1 MLLQGICCNVHVN
14 TELLNCP
21 VHLVLFNMSFSS
33 EWLFD
38 SLKFLLLLPALT
50 IQNGNDLFVNDF
62 ALQARLT
69 HKGNLHLSQQ
79 EMLALKYAARRWYW
93 KYPTEPQLWNQLQD
107 WGNLTSALSPA
118 STSPSAGHLRRVD
131 APGDLPKNWGIFT
144 GLADLTLAGAD
155 FKSPQSTPGIL
166 RLKHLAKEQKLPS
179 QS

>member
-50 IQNGNDLFVNDF
+50 IQNGNDLFVNGF
-62 ALQARLT
+62 ALQARLA

-79 EMLALKYAARRWYW
+79 ETFAPKSAARRWYW
-93 KYPTEPQLWNQLQD
+93 LHWECPTEPQLQD
-107 WGNLTSALSPA
+107 QGNLTSALSP
-118 STSPSAGHLRRVD
+118 PSAGHHRRVD
-131 APGDLPKNWGIFT
+131 ARGGFPKNWRMFM

>member
-69 HKGNLHLSQQ
+69 HKGNLHFSQQ

-93 KYPTEPQLWNQLQD
+93 LYWEYPTEPQCETSCRTGGISHLLSAQHQPHL
-107 WGNLTSALSPA
+107 LLATSA
-118 STSPSAGHLRRVD
+118 GWM
-131 APGDLPKNWGIFT
+131 PGDLPKN
-144 GLADLTLAGAD
+144 
-155 FKSPQSTPGIL
+155 
-166 RLKHLAKEQKLPS
+166 
-179 QS
+179 